1 MAELLLTAAWDGASL
16 NTFFIQPYLLLRNR
30 PEVYAFKGKK
40 QVFIV
45 ESGSGGIMA
54 HAHKLT
60 QVQNVTP
67 IVKGALVYFKI
78 ESEYLHSH
86 PDTKKL
92 YYIGKVSDGS
102 YKIFNASNNAVTTT
116 AWGAGHYHS
125 LNIREVIDIP

>member
-1 MAELLLTAAWDGASL
+1 MTDLLLTVYADSTSIKDL
-16 NTFFIQPYLLLRNR
+16 FVRPNILLRNR
-30 PEVYAFKGKK
+30 PQVYAFKDKN

-60 QVQNVTP
+60 QVQDVKP
-67 IVKGALVYFKI
+67 IIQGALVYFKI

-92 YYIGKVSDGS
+92 YYIKKMPMGG
-102 YKIFNASNNAVTTT
+102 YKIFNASNKAVTTT

-125 LNIREVIDIP
+125 LKIREVITIP

>member
-1 MAELLLTAAWDGASL
+1 MSELLSTAYTDGVSIKDL
-16 NTFFIQPYLLLRNR
+16 FIRPYILLRNR
-30 PEVYAFKGKK
+30 PEVYAFKYKN

-60 QVQNVTP
+60 QVQDVKP
-67 IVKGALVYFKI
+67 IIQGARVYFKI

-86 PDTKKL
+86 PDTTQL
-92 YYIGKVSDGS
+92 YYIGKISDGS
-102 YKIFNASNNAVTTT
+102 YNIFNASNNAVTTT

-125 LNIREVIDIP
+125 LKIREVITIP